1 MPRQQVVLSPTTEY
15 PPTTED
21 PPTTEYPLAGE
32 YSPAADDALAFD
44 VTPLAGAPTAPV
56 VRLMAVP
63 NWADPRGDET
73 ADEDGGTLAAQR
85 EPGRCATGPAP
96 TTGPLPAR
104 SLAAASQPGDWPHR
118 FARMV
123 AEVLAGA
130 RPARQIMPWT
140 SKRARSQFHRILP
153 EFRSASGQ
161 PRIMRVVA
169 SYPTLDAIELSVIA
183 GFGPRTRAFAIR
195 LERLPADDRSRLAR
209 RLPWPDAVMT
219 ASGGW
224 VCTDIEAA

>member
-1 MPRQQVVLSPTTEY
+1 MAGQQTMLSPAT
-15 PPTTED
+15 D
-21 PPTTEYPLAGE
+21 H
-32 YSPAADDALAFD
+32 SPATD
-44 VTPLAGAPTAPV
+44 VTPLGDAATAPV

-63 NWADPRGDET
+63 NWADPRIDQT
-73 ADEDGGTLAAQR
+73 ADEDGRTLAAAR
-85 EPGRCATGPAP
+85 EPGRCAGGPRP
-96 TTGPLPAR
+96 SCGLTPA
-104 SLAAASQPGDWPHR
+104 SEPGDWPQR

-123 AEVLAGA
+123 AEALAGA

-140 SKRARSQFHRILP
+140 SKRARTQFHRILP
-153 EFRSASGQ
+153 GFRGASGQ
-161 PRIMRVVA
+161 PRILRVVA
-169 SYPTLDAIELSVIA
+169 SRPALNAIEMSVIA

-195 LERLPADDRSRLAR
+195 LERLSEEDRSRLASVG

>member
-1 MPRQQVVLSPTTEY
+1 MPGHQMLSPDADY
-15 PPTTED
+15 PPGT
-21 PPTTEYPLAGE
+21 
-32 YSPAADDALAFD
+32 DD
-44 VTPLAGAPTAPV
+44 TPLAGVPTPPV

-63 NWADPRGDET
+63 NWADPG
-73 ADEDGGTLAAQR
+73 ADEDGGTLVASR
-85 EPGRCATGPAP
+85 EPGRCAG
-96 TTGPLPAR
+96 GPLPAR
-104 SLAAASQPGDWPHR
+104 GLAAANAPGDWPHR

-123 AEVLAGA
+123 VEVLAGA

-169 SYPTLDAIELSVIA
+169 SYPTLNAIELSVIA

-195 LERLPADDRSRLAR
+195 LERLPADDRSRLER
-209 RLPWPDAVMT
+209 RRPWPDAVMT